1 MPVLEQARARGFL
14 GPGPVERHVFHALGF
29 AEAAGGRPAGPAV
42 DLGSG
47 GGVPG
52 LPLALLWPATQW
64 VLLDAGERRTS
75 FLVEA
80 IATLRLSGRVTVV
93 RGRAEEVGR
102 QPHRRAGHALVVARG
117 FGPPAV
123 TAECGAG
130 LLSVGGRM
138 VVSDPP
144 GGAPG
149 RWPAEPLARLGL
161 AVGPLVHAGGGSYQV
176 LVQVT
181 PCPERFPRRP
191 GLPAKRPL
199 F

>member
-1 MPVLEQARARGFL
+1 MLEQARARGFL
-14 GPGPVERHVFHALGF
+14 GPGPGERHIVHALGF

-52 LPLALLWPATQW
+52 LPLALLWPTSQW
-64 VLLDAGERRTS
+64 VLLDAGERRTA
-75 FLVEA
+75 FLAEA
-80 IATLRLSGRVTVV
+80 VATLRLSDRVTVV

-102 QPHRRAGHALVVARG
+102 QPDRRAGHALVVARG

-130 LLSVGGRM
+130 LLAAGGRM

-144 GGAPG
+144 AGVPG
-149 RWPAEPLARLGL
+149 RWPAEPLVSLGL
-161 AVGPLVHAGGGSYQV
+161 AVGPLVHAEGGSYQV
-176 LVQVT
+176 LIQDA
-181 PCPERFPRRP
+181 PCPARFPRRP
-191 GLPAKRPL
+191 GIPAKRPL